1 MIMMMIGMMIICIPD
16 NDKQEVG
23 RVLRVGLV
31 KAGLNIPANEGV
43 GAIQQDI
50 DGAAK

>member
-1 MIMMMIGMMIICIPD
+1 MMMMMIGMMIICIPD
-16 NDKQEVG
+16 DDKQEVG

-43 GAIQQDI
+43 GAIQQDV
-50 DGAAK
+50 DGSAK